1 MINFASVLRVTSRN
15 VSLEKGGMPF
25 LLMWDEDVLAGD
37 PAAILDSEDGDGK
50 VASREKPSLSN
61 CKATMFFLNCL
72 SLDL

>member
-1 MINFASVLRVTSRN
+1 
-15 VSLEKGGMPF
+15 MPF